1 MHESCMHIL
10 QALCNTDYIASYRA
24 HPPDASLA
32 RMIGFLLR
40 CSVQSSDL
48 PASPVLRFTERLIC
62 EAAVQP
68 FEA

>member
-1 MHESCMHIL
+1 MHIL
-10 QALCNTDYIASYRA
+10 QALCNADYITSYLA

-40 CSVQSSDL
+40 CS
-48 PASPVLRFTERLIC
+48 ARFPHRLTNRTERFASRLVF

-68 FEA
+68 FGA